1 MTAQL
6 GLLLLVLIVLVLSVS
21 RWKVHPFIALILAAL
36 SLGLLLGMGGEET
49 VRVLL
54 DGFGNTLKWIAI
66 VVILGAF
73 IGEVLRDTGGAL
85 RIANAVVRK
94 TGPKRLPWAMG
105 FMGYLVSI
113 PVFVDVAYIVLQ
125 PVTEALAA
133 RSRKP
138 VLMLG
143 LALVAGLIVSH
154 TLIPPTPGPMAVIS
168 MLDADIGRL
177 LLINAFVG
185 LCAMAGGIIWV
196 SRFCSIRLPQD
207 DQLAKLLDEVE
218 TDAGTPVPQPGV
230 FWDLTPILVPI
241 FLMGIGSFYG
251 GANGG
256 VAEDILGFLGTPMI
270 AVLIGAGIA
279 ALQFRRLHRREG
291 LNQLVENAIT
301 KSALVIMITGAG
313 GAFGYIIRESGMPDS
328 LTAMFEHLP
337 YLGLLL
343 PFMVASVLTT
353 ATGSIT
359 VSLIG
364 TASIVGPMSGDLGYS
379 PEIMAALIG
388 AGALCVNHANASLF
402 WLLNR
407 LHDVP
412 VNTLYR
418 TYTLQTLV
426 MGLSALAGILLLR
439 AVGVN

>member
-1 MTAQL
+1 VTAQL
-6 GLLLLVLIVLVLSVS
+6 GILLIVLILLVVSVS
-21 RWKVHPFIALILAAL
+21 RWKIHPFIALVLAAL
-36 SLGLLLGMGGEET
+36 SLGLLLGMGGAET
-49 VRVLL
+49 ADILL
-54 DGFGNTLKWIAI
+54 DGFGNTLKWIAV

-73 IGEVLRDTGGAL
+73 IGEVLRDTGGAS
-85 RIANAVVRK
+85 RIANAVVGK

-105 FMGYLVSI
+105 FTGYLVSI

-125 PVTEALAA
+125 PVTEALAG
-133 RSRKP
+133 RSGKP
-138 VLMLG
+138 VLMIG

-185 LCAMAGGIIWV
+185 VCAMVGGIIWA
-196 SRFCSIRLPQD
+196 SRYCSVRLPQD
-207 DQLAKLLDEVE
+207 DRLAEQVE
-218 TDAGTPVPQPGV
+218 EAESEASSINFGV

-251 GANGG
+251 AANKGAVGQ
-256 VAEDILGFLGTPMI
+256 ILDFLGTPMI

-279 ALQFRRLHRREG
+279 ALQFKRLHRRQG
-291 LNQLVENAIT
+291 LGQLVENAIT

-328 LTAMFEHLP
+328 LTAMFEQLP
-337 YLGLLL
+337 YLGLML
-343 PFMVASVLTT
+343 PFLVASVLTT

-364 TASIVGPMSGDLGYS
+364 TASIVGPMSGSLGYS

-412 VNTLYR
+412 VGVLYR

-439 AVGVN
+439 AVGVE